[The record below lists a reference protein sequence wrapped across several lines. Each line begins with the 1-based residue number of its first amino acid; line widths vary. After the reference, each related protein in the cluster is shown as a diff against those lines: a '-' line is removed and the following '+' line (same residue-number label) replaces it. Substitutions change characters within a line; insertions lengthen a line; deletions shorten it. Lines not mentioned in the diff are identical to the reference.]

1 MPKKLENSSTS
12 VKTVGCF
19 FERLDQ
25 PFWGKC
31 RRPKDEGQKEGQK
44 RNHLRRRPKAA
55 WLIHGVDSLGY
66 TNKGHWSWSLNFPS
80 TFSGNRSSLC
90 CYLHEFPA
98 WFAPSNYIYIDQLY
112 FHPAN
117 PFLLSQKLVFAQQ
130 ILCFTASL
138 PHVDSAILVESWV
151 LVWELNYPQQMTGI
165 FRSWRHFQQKIQTS
179 KRSLRW
185 IDEMQSFPFGAMVFT
200 SLPDMSEVV
209 EFLGPRFEDWE
220 QFFMKAVLL
229 VRRQKER
236 NQP

>member
-1 MPKKLENSSTS
+1 MIVHQKQRMNIAERKSDTECRPYPFVASKRQEMPKKLENSSTS

-98 WFAPSNYIYIDQLY
+98 WFAPSNIYIYG
-112 FHPAN
+112 
-117 PFLLSQKLVFAQQ
+117 STVFSSSKS
-130 ILCFTASL
+130 IFVVTK
-138 PHVDSAILVESWV
+138 
-151 LVWELNYPQQMTGI
+151 TGI
-165 FRSWRHFQQKIQTS
+165 CAADFVLYS
-179 KRSLRW
+179 
-185 IDEMQSFPFGAMVFT
+185 QS
-200 SLPDMSEVV
+200 SSC
-209 EFLGPRFEDWE
+209 
-220 QFFMKAVLL
+220 
-229 VRRQKER
+229 
-236 NQP
+236 

>member
-98 WFAPSNYIYIDQLY
+98 WFAPSNIYIYG
-112 FHPAN
+112 
-117 PFLLSQKLVFAQQ
+117 STVFSSSKS
-130 ILCFTASL
+130 IFVVTK
-138 PHVDSAILVESWV
+138 
-151 LVWELNYPQQMTGI
+151 TGI
-165 FRSWRHFQQKIQTS
+165 CAADF
-179 KRSLRW
+179 
-185 IDEMQSFPFGAMVFT
+185 
-200 SLPDMSEVV
+200 
-209 EFLGPRFEDWE
+209 
-220 QFFMKAVLL
+220 VLYS
-229 VRRQKER
+229 
-236 NQP
+236 

>member
-1 MPKKLENSSTS
+1 M
-12 VKTVGCF
+12 GCF

-98 WFAPSNYIYIDQLY
+98 WFAPSNIYIYMDQLY

>member
-1 MPKKLENSSTS
+1 MPKKKENSSTS

-98 WFAPSNYIYIDQLY
+98 WFAPSNIYIWINCIFIQQIHFCCHKNWYLRSR
-112 FHPAN
+112 FCA
-117 PFLLSQKLVFAQQ
+117 LQLVFLMLIQLSWWNRGSWFGSST
-130 ILCFTASL
+130 IL
-138 PHVDSAILVESWV
+138 
-151 LVWELNYPQQMTGI
+151 N
-165 FRSWRHFQQKIQTS
+165 K
-179 KRSLRW
+179 
-185 IDEMQSFPFGAMVFT
+185 
-200 SLPDMSEVV
+200 
-209 EFLGPRFEDWE
+209 
-220 QFFMKAVLL
+220 
-229 VRRQKER
+229 
-236 NQP
+236 

>member
-1 MPKKLENSSTS
+1 MN
-12 VKTVGCF
+12 F
-19 FERLDQ
+19 Q
-25 PFWGKC
+25 PGLL
-31 RRPKDEGQKEGQK
+31 P
-44 RNHLRRRPKAA
+44 P
-55 WLIHGVDSLGY
+55 I
-66 TNKGHWSWSLNFPS
+66 
-80 TFSGNRSSLC
+80 
-90 CYLHEFPA
+90 
-98 WFAPSNYIYIDQLY
+98 YIYMDQLY

>member
-1 MPKKLENSSTS
+1 MNGWINLFGGSAADPKMKGKRKGRREIICEDTLKRLGWSMELIAWDIPTKATGPGPWIFRPPSLGTEVVYVATS
-12 VKTVGCF
+12 MNFQPG
-19 FERLDQ
+19 LLPPIYIYMDQ
-25 PFWGKC
+25 P
-31 RRPKDEGQKEGQK
+31 
-44 RNHLRRRPKAA
+44 
-55 WLIHGVDSLGY
+55 
-66 TNKGHWSWSLNFPS
+66 
-80 TFSGNRSSLC
+80 
-90 CYLHEFPA
+90 
-98 WFAPSNYIYIDQLY
+98 Y